1 MSGKKYL
8 GLAFILGAVLA
19 LSGCGESFPEMTEDE
34 YNQTVEYAVG
44 LLMRYSNN
52 GQEKLIYVD
61 AKEVEKQRK
70 KEAEK
75 LEKEQEDKA
84 AQSQTQSTKPAK
96 EESKTQETT
105 TQPQKDQQESQTS
118 EETSSEPVEAASTDD
133 TLDGPSEETQTQD
146 PSDVVLSSDDT
157 QEIIDDIFLSYQGY
171 SISSSYPES
180 SKSYV
185 INAEKG
191 KKLLVLRFDLFNA
204 SDSEKKVNVLEKNI
218 LYQIILNGKN
228 LGYTSVTVLPN
239 DLSSYVGTID
249 SKAHESLVILTE
261 ISEEASKE
269 IKSLGLI
276 VAFDGMEQTVTLK

>member
-75 LEKEQEDKA
+75 LEKEQEEKA

-105 TQPQKDQQESQTS
+105 TMPQKDQQESQTS

-133 TLDGPSEETQTQD
+133 TLETPSEETQTQD

>member
-75 LEKEQEDKA
+75 LEKEQEEKA

-105 TQPQKDQQESQTS
+105 TKPQNDQQESQTS

-133 TLDGPSEETQTQD
+133 TLDTPSEETQTQD

-157 QEIIDDIFLSYQGY
+157 QEIIEDIFLSYQGY

>member
-8 GLAFILGAVLA
+8 GIAFILGAVLA

-70 KEAEK
+70 KETEK
-75 LEKEQEDKA
+75 LEKEQEEKA

-105 TQPQKDQQESQTS
+105 TMPQKDQQESQTS

-133 TLDGPSEETQTQD
+133 TLDTPSEETQTQD

-191 KKLLVLRFDLFNA
+191 KKLLVLRFDLYNA
-204 SDSEKKVNVLEKNI
+204 ADSERKVNVLEKNI
-218 LYQIILNGKN
+218 LYQIILNGNN

-276 VAFDGMEQTVTLK
+276 VAFDGMEQTVKLK